1 MKTYELMLI
10 VNPTIS
16 ESDRTSSIEE
26 IKKII
31 ENFSGKIKKE
41 DVWGEKKMAYKLN
54 NSDKGFYILFEIE
67 IDGKE
72 LKTITKEINLNKNI
86 WRHMFVAND

>member
-31 ENFSGKIKKE
+31 EKFSWKIKKE
-41 DVWGEKKMAYKLN
+41 DVWWEKKMAYKLN

-67 IDGKE
+67 IDWKE

>member
-31 ENFSGKIKKE
+31 ENFSWKIKKE
-41 DVWGEKKMAYKLN
+41 DVWWEKKMAYKLN

-67 IDGKE
+67 IDWKE

>member
-10 VNPTIS
+10 VNPNIS

-26 IKKII
+26 TKKII
-31 ENFSGKIKKE
+31 EKFSWKIKKE
-41 DVWGEKKMAYKLN
+41 DVWWEKKMAYKLN

-67 IDGKE
+67 IDWKE